1 MGGMWAMVAIP
12 TTVVAVHAFIRTQ
25 RRASAYEHPP
35 TTVHQPMQEQLTLLF
50 WLRVCRLVVAFVLAS
65 AAILVAEV
73 TVTRVPVWQ
82 PTSTVNVT
90 VFGIPAYLILAE
102 VCHAPLLVSLLPRC
116 STDFLCASR
125 CSCCGDLAWCWASC
139 GPRAP

>member
-1 MGGMWAMVAIP
+1 M
-12 TTVVAVHAFIRTQ
+12 
-25 RRASAYEHPP
+25 
-35 TTVHQPMQEQLTLLF
+35 
-50 WLRVCRLVVAFVLAS
+50 VAFVISS

-116 STDFLCASR
+116 STDFLCWVCAAAAVGTVR
-125 CSCCGDLAWCWASC
+125 GAGLPVVPGLHDTLRGCHCLDCCHLHLH
-139 GPRAP
+139 